1 MGVFSLQ
8 DALGID
14 LPSVEILDV
23 GAMQEG
29 EDRYEPLRQM
39 NLARVTG
46 FEPDEAQH
54 AKLQTSKR
62 GQDQYLPYFLGSGNT
77 QTFHIARYPGCSSLY
92 RANSK
97 IIDPFTSIGTGP
109 TGNFTVTETMEVQT
123 RRLDDIPDCPAP
135 DLVKIDVQGAELDVL
150 RHGINTLGSVL
161 VVESEVEFIP
171 IYENQPLFG
180 DIQVFMREQGL
191 LLHKLIDI
199 AGRSLEPF
207 THNGNPYAATSQ
219 VLWADAV
226 FVRDFTKL
234 ECFSDDQLLKA
245 ALILHQVYYS
255 YDLVHFLLAEFDRRT
270 NSTLSVSYVQALKQ
284 TKELPFRYMN
294 LKEHI

>member
-1 MGVFSLQ
+1 MSLFSLE
-8 DALGID
+8 DALGIV
-14 LPSVEILDV
+14 LPSLEILDV

-29 EDRYEPLRQM
+29 EDRYEPLRGMQR
-39 NLARVTG
+39 ARVTG

-62 GQDQYLPYFLGSGNT
+62 AEDQYLPYFLGSGDT

-92 RANSK
+92 RADSK
-97 IIDPFTSIGTGP
+97 TIDPFTSIGTGA
-109 TGNFTVTETMEVQT
+109 TGNFTVSETMEVQT
-123 RRLDDIPDCPAP
+123 RRLDDIPECPAP
-135 DLVKIDVQGAELDVL
+135 DLIKLDAQGAELDIL
-150 RHGINTLGSVL
+150 RHGIDTLESAL

-191 LLHKLIDI
+191 LLHKFIDI

-207 THNGNPYAATSQ
+207 ARDGNPFAATSQ
-219 VLWADAV
+219 LLWADAV

-234 ECFSDDQLLKA
+234 ECLADEQLLKA

-255 YDLVHFLLAEFDRRT
+255 YDLVHLLLKEYDTRT
-270 NSTLSVSYVQALKQ
+270 DSNLSTSYTQALSNA
-284 TKELPFRYMN
+284 TDLPFLYMN